1 LEFWKILGVYLVI
14 QNIWRALVQQD
25 KDQNIIWTKSR
36 GLDEKGSKNLVSF
49 KIKDLIGISRKNRG
63 FCVKILDLSENF

>member
-1 LEFWKILGVYLVI
+1 
-14 QNIWRALVQQD
+14 VQQD